1 MISVNGNLGVLS
13 QKGVDSM
20 EDGERAEEVD
30 EVVNER
36 ELRRVYVG
44 RDEGRS

>member
-1 MISVNGNLGVLS
+1 LGALS
-13 QKGVDSM
+13 QKGADST

-44 RDEGRS
+44 GDESRSKSTA